1 MVDPDETRP
10 AGSTTGGEAAGRDSD
25 WRPSMTD
32 RRLFKMGSIA
42 GIWGAL
48 VAFPFVVTHPHL
60 PPGSAVGV
68 LETVRDFG
76 PWLFLHMG
84 LMFVLIVILLGLAAI
99 SRSITGEKA
108 SSWAVCAFWVGVIGT
123 VFGILGQGVDGLG
136 LNVIAHVWLNSAPDQ
151 QLAAV
156 TTAAG
161 VMGVATGV
169 FILVLFFYFGLTSLA
184 YALAFGLSEEYP
196 NWLAG
201 IAFLGGSLGFS
212 SALFTYFSDFSDPVY
227 YGLFIPGAVVFLIW
241 VFIASIILWRRELR
255 VPKDR
260 AARVEAAGARA
271 EAAKAPADPPPAPV
285 EQPTDVWQGAGT
297 GAGGAGA
304 ED

>member
-1 MVDPDETRP
+1 MTDREDPRP
-10 AGSTTGGEAAGRDSD
+10 AGPRTDGTTGTGPPE

-60 PPGSAVGV
+60 PPGDAQGV

-108 SSWAVCAFWVGVIGT
+108 SSWAVCAFGVGLIGT

-136 LNVIAHVWLNSAPDQ
+136 FEVAKDIWVSANSADQ
-151 QLAAV
+151 G
-156 TTAAG
+156 TAILVAG
-161 VMGVATGV
+161 GVAGVATGI
-169 FILVLFFYFGLTSLA
+169 FILVLFFYFGLTSLVYGVTFA
-184 YALAFGLSEEYP
+184 LSDEYPAWLTAMTLLGGALGLSAALA
-196 NWLAG
+196 
-201 IAFLGGSLGFS
+201 
-212 SALFTYFSDFSDPVY
+212 TYYDDFSDPVY
-227 YGLFIPGAVVFLIW
+227 YGMFIPSAVLFLLW
-241 VFIASIILWRRELR
+241 VLAASVMLYRKHVW
-255 VPKDR
+255 VAKPKASKKK
-260 AARVEAAGARA
+260 AAEPAATVETT
-271 EAAKAPADPPPAPV
+271 EPAPAASGPEA
-285 EQPTDVWQGAGT
+285 
-297 GAGGAGA
+297 
-304 ED
+304 

>member
-1 MVDPDETRP
+1 MVDPDDTRP
-10 AGSTTGGEAAGRDSD
+10 AGRTTGGDAAGEASE

-42 GIWGAL
+42 GIWGAI

-99 SRSITGEKA
+99 SRSITGEQA

-136 LNVIAHVWLNSAPDQ
+136 FEVAKDIWVSANTADQ
-151 QLAAV
+151 GTAV
-156 TTAAG
+156 LVAG
-161 VMGVATGV
+161 GVAGVATGI
-169 FILVLFFYFGLTSLA
+169 FILVLFFYFGLTSLVYGLTFA
-184 YALAFGLSEEYP
+184 LSDEYPAWLTGMTLLGGTLGLSAALA
-196 NWLAG
+196 
-201 IAFLGGSLGFS
+201 
-212 SALFTYFSDFSDPVY
+212 TYYDDFSDPVY
-227 YGLFIPGAVVFLIW
+227 YGMFIPSAVLFLLW
-241 VFIASIILWRRELR
+241 VLAASIILYRKHVW
-255 VPKDR
+255 VSKPKTP
-260 AARVEAAGARA
+260 
-271 EAAKAPADPPPAPV
+271 KKKADPAEPKETEPAAVAGP
-285 EQPTDVWQGAGT
+285 DV
-297 GAGGAGA
+297 
-304 ED
+304 

>member
-1 MVDPDETRP
+1 MTDPDDTRP
-10 AGSTTGGEAAGRDSD
+10 GHRVTDGAASAGAEG

-42 GIWGAL
+42 GIWGAI

-99 SRSITGEKA
+99 TRSIGEEKA

-136 LNVIAHVWLNSAPDQ
+136 FEVAKDIWVSANTADQ
-151 QLAAV
+151 GTAV
-156 TTAAG
+156 LVAG
-161 VMGVATGV
+161 GVAGVATGI
-169 FILVLFFYFGLTSLA
+169 FILVLFFYFGLTSLVYGLTFA
-184 YALAFGLSEEYP
+184 ISKEYPGWLAAMTLLGGTLGLSAALA
-196 NWLAG
+196 
-201 IAFLGGSLGFS
+201 
-212 SALFTYFSDFSDPVY
+212 TYYDDFSDPVY
-227 YGLFIPGAVVFLIW
+227 YGMFIPSAVLFLLW
-241 VFIASIILWRRELR
+241 VLAASIILYRKHVW
-255 VPKDR
+255 VAKPK
-260 AARVEAAGARA
+260 
-271 EAAKAPADPPPAPV
+271 AAKAAPV
-285 EQPTDVWQGAGT
+285 DVEETEPTSVAT
-297 GAGGAGA
+297 PEA
-304 ED
+304 

>member
-1 MVDPDETRP
+1 MTDPDDTGVTGR
-10 AGSTTGGEAAGRDSD
+10 TTAGRTGTESAE

-84 LMFVLIVILLGLAAI
+84 LMFVLVVILLGLAAI

-108 SSWAVCAFWVGVIGT
+108 SSWGVCAFWVGVIGT

-136 LNVIAHVWLNSAPDQ
+136 FEVAKDIWVSADTADQ
-151 QLAAV
+151 GTAV
-156 TTAAG
+156 LVAG
-161 VMGVATGV
+161 GVAGVATGI
-169 FILVLFFYFGLTSLA
+169 FILVLFFYFGLTSLMYGLTFA
-184 YALAFGLSEEYP
+184 LSDEYPAWLTAMTLLGGTLGLSAALA
-196 NWLAG
+196 
-201 IAFLGGSLGFS
+201 
-212 SALFTYFSDFSDPVY
+212 TYYDDFSDPVY
-227 YGLFIPGAVVFLIW
+227 YGMFIPSAVLFLLW
-241 VFIASIILWRRELR
+241 VLAASIILYRKHVW
-255 VPKDR
+255 VSKP
-260 AARVEAAGARA
+260 
-271 EAAKAPADPPPAPV
+271 KAPKPKAEKAERKATEPA
-285 EQPTDVWQGAGT
+285 A
-297 GAGGAGA
+297 A
-304 ED
+304 ES

>member
-1 MVDPDETRP
+1 VGAAVVDPDDTRP
-10 AGSTTGGEAAGRDSD
+10 AGRMTGGKAAGDASE

-42 GIWGAL
+42 GIWGSI

-99 SRSITGEKA
+99 ARSITGEKA

-136 LNVIAHVWLNSAPDQ
+136 FEVAKDIWVSANTADQ
-151 QLAAV
+151 G
-156 TTAAG
+156 TAILVAG
-161 VMGVATGV
+161 GVAGVATGI
-169 FILVLFFYFGLTSLA
+169 FILVLFFYFGLTSLMFGLTFA
-184 YALAFGLSEEYP
+184 QSDEYPGWLAAFTLLGGALGLSAALA
-196 NWLAG
+196 
-201 IAFLGGSLGFS
+201 
-212 SALFTYFSDFSDPVY
+212 TYYVDFSDPVY
-227 YGLFIPGAVVFLIW
+227 YGMFIPSAVIFLLW
-241 VFIASIILWRRELR
+241 VLAASIMLYRKHVWIAK
-255 VPKDR
+255 P
-260 AARVEAAGARA
+260 
-271 EAAKAPADPPPAPV
+271 KAPKKAAAAPKQTEPAAV
-285 EQPTDVWQGAGT
+285 ATDS
-297 GAGGAGA
+297 
-304 ED
+304 

>member
-1 MVDPDETRP
+1 MTHDASTEKVPGGPRSGSPDQVLP
-10 AGSTTGGEAAGRDSD
+10 APTER
-25 WRPSMTD
+25 RPSITD

-99 SRSITGEKA
+99 SRSIEEEKA
-108 SSWAVCAFWVGVIGT
+108 SSWATCSFYVAIIGT

-136 LNVIAHVWLNSAPDQ
+136 FEVAKDIWVSADT
-151 QLAAV
+151 ADEGTAV
-156 TTAAG
+156 LVAG
-161 VMGVATGV
+161 GVAGVATGI

-184 YALAFGLSEEYP
+184 YALAFGLSDEYP

-201 IAFLGGSLGFS
+201 IALLGGLLGFG
-212 SALFTYFSDFSDPVY
+212 SALFTYFDDFSDPVY
-227 YGLFIPGAVVFLIW
+227 FGLFIPSAVVFLIW
-241 VFIASIILWRRELR
+241 VFLASLVLHRRELR
-255 VPKDR
+255 VEKPSRPK
-260 AARVEAAGARA
+260 
-271 EAAKAPADPPPAPV
+271 AKAAVPADDVIEPAKAKARSGRTS
-285 EQPTDVWQGAGT
+285 QRRS
-297 GAGGAGA
+297 
-304 ED
+304 